1 MFSTQCKGGCHDFGW
16 SSPTPISYV
25 AVKVTPP
32 PPRQEFQTSAS
43 AKDWQMLED
52 PVAWDPG
59 ELLPIR
65 ADNTDLQ
72 GAVVAQYQVGS
83 YGHSIGSPH
92 HTDFPAGRVLNLPHQ
107 LSKGKGHIT

>member
-1 MFSTQCKGGCHDFGW
+1 M
-16 SSPTPISYV
+16 IL
-25 AVKVTPP
+25 AEAPP
-32 PPRQEFQTSAS
+32 PPYRMLLWRLPPPPSREYQTSAS